1 MKESLVFIGSV
12 TYAMKVK
19 DILNKNGVAAIL
31 KRIQKM
37 STEKGCSYGIY
48 VIGNVEKAR
57 QILKNSGINVALN
70 DNMEGHDDL
79 S

>member
-1 MKESLVFIGSV
+1 MKESLIFTGSV

-19 DILNKNGVAAIL
+19 DILNKNGVAAVL
-31 KRIQKM
+31 KRIQNM

-48 VIGNVEKAR
+48 VIGDVEKAK
-57 QILKNSGINVALN
+57 QVLTSSGINVALS
-70 DNMEGHDDL
+70 DNMGGHDDL

>member
-1 MKESLVFIGSV
+1 MKESLIFTGSV

-19 DILNKNGVAAIL
+19 DILNKNGIAAVI
-31 KRIQKM
+31 KRIQNM

-48 VIGNVEKAR
+48 VIGDVEKAR
-57 QILKNSGINVALN
+57 QILKSSGINVALN